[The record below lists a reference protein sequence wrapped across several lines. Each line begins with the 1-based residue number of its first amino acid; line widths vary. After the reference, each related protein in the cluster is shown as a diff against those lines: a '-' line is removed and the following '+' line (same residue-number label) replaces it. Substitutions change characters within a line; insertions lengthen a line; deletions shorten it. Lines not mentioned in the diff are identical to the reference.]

1 MAEYFNNDK
10 LTDKTVSQY
19 QRLKTTMVLP
29 KSTFKKLDVICKIL
43 ESTSRNTALE
53 NSINF
58 YFSYLTNALNQD
70 YLCDIYGN
78 KMSSEIK
85 ILSDRM
91 SKLQF
96 KSAVEMD
103 MLTRLLASDLSISK
117 EAYDKLRKTSVD
129 SVTQSHGSIN
139 ILDAANGE

>member
-29 KSTFKKLDVICKIL
+29 KATFKKLDVICKIL

-58 YFSYLTNALNQD
+58 YFSYLTNAPFL
-70 YLCDIYGN
+70 I
-78 KMSSEIK
+78 
-85 ILSDRM
+85 
-91 SKLQF
+91 
-96 KSAVEMD
+96 
-103 MLTRLLASDLSISK
+103 
-117 EAYDKLRKTSVD
+117 
-129 SVTQSHGSIN
+129 
-139 ILDAANGE
+139 